1 VILRQPSLS
10 PSYQPVLL
18 ALGFALLVL
27 VGATSIWLVAQADGD
42 SARIV
47 RTLEIKERLG
57 RLQSLIW
64 RAESNQR
71 GFLLTGDDKYR
82 EAFRA
87 DVDAIEAALPQL
99 QEALGDGKGSL
110 FGQLDAAIA
119 AELGVLEQTAERRER
134 LGLEDLLA
142 APIGILEE
150 SRAEEIRTMI
160 GQLVQQEQGLLVEE
174 LATSSR
180 TAHQLLVA
188 NLSGVFLILVLAAT
202 SIAIVQRST
211 RRMIAAQEALKEANE
226 SLEETVARRTAE
238 LRQANEEIQQFAHIV
253 SHDLRSPLVNVMGFT
268 GELEVVRKELFE
280 RLSSLRARLEVDS
293 EPDERLA
300 GEFDEALG
308 FIKSSITRMDRL
320 IKAILKLTREGR
332 RELRLEPIEMTELA
346 RTAADGFG
354 YQAQEAGA
362 SITIE
367 PLPPCV
373 GDRLALEQIFANL
386 MENALKYLRND
397 TPGQIRVTGQETAT
411 EVIYEVHDNG
421 RGIELK
427 DRERIFEIFRRSGLQ
442 DRPGEGIGLTYVR
455 TLVRRLGGTIAVD
468 SEPGRGSTFTIA
480 LPRLAPGS
488 LSEKSP

>member
-1 VILRQPSLS
+1 
-10 PSYQPVLL
+10 
-18 ALGFALLVL
+18 
-27 VGATSIWLVAQADGD
+27 
-42 SARIV
+42 
-47 RTLEIKERLG
+47 
-57 RLQSLIW
+57 
-64 RAESNQR
+64 
-71 GFLLTGDDKYR
+71 
-82 EAFRA
+82 
-87 DVDAIEAALPQL
+87 
-99 QEALGDGKGSL
+99 
-110 FGQLDAAIA
+110 
-119 AELGVLEQTAERRER
+119 VLEQTAERRER

-211 RRMIAAQEALKEANE
+211 RRMIAAQVALKEANE